1 MSVVL
6 TVVSL
11 GTRVALAHILSNLP
25 AFGVAGI
32 WWSVPIGW
40 ALADVVGLLY
50 YLVRQKRLFAWDRA
64 DSLQSV

>member
-11 GTRVALAHILSNLP
+11 GTRVALAHILSAIP
-25 AFGVAGI
+25 AIGVAGI

-40 ALADVVGLLY
+40 VLADAVGLSF
-50 YLVRQKRLFAWDRA
+50 YLLNQKKLFAWDGPP
-64 DSLQSV
+64 SNG